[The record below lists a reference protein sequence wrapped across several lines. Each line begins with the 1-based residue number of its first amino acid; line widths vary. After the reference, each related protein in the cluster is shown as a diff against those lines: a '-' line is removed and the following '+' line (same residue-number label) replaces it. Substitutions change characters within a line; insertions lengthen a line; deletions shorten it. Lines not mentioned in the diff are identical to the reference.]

1 MRVAPRPSLPATLA
15 LVGVTVLAVALV
27 GAFAIF
33 AWPLLSLPADLLMF
47 SETAF
52 IENVIKLNI
61 GRPLYTP
68 ATDSNSIVYPPLA
81 FLATYAVAWPARL
94 TRSVAGL
101 RTIQLGFTLTAAAL
115 ATITARQL
123 RAFAF
128 GDAPD
133 RLRGVW
139 IVFTAASLALVATSP
154 RANQFTFAL
163 HVDAFGL
170 LVSMT
175 CFWALVSYY
184 RTPAVRWLVA
194 LAVLPA
200 VAFMVKQSLAIWL
213 PLAVVAVLARSR
225 SIRTALALAVGGA
238 TAMAALVGAF
248 HALWGEPFLF
258 WTFEVL
264 SARNLLALSP
274 AAPTISLARAVDH
287 LLRIWPESSIGL
299 FGGYLLLRHRDNLS
313 RLGPLVLTWL
323 LLVLVES
330 YASASGWGALYHFGP
345 GVLVGAIFLF
355 AALPHE
361 WAAAESPAA
370 LAWPRAV
377 VFSGGVLAMFL
388 ILNVV
393 PNGDPAH
400 PRYARKAGRPADV
413 YRYIDA
419 VDREFQGLPADQVLL
434 GVGSW
439 EYLKADVLQRDRAV
453 SLADQPATGNY
464 ANFDVTVGR
473 IRAKTYRKLLLQN
486 FDSPFFWYD
495 WAEWPRS
502 SGFRQ
507 AVLDNYVRVR
517 TVDAAAGSAYLNRE
531 ILLADTISVFEPKP

>member
-1 MRVAPRPSLPATLA
+1 M
-15 LVGVTVLAVALV
+15 
-27 GAFAIF
+27 
-33 AWPLLSLPADLLMF
+33 
-47 SETAF
+47 
-52 IENVIKLNI
+52 
-61 GRPLYTP
+61 
-68 ATDSNSIVYPPLA
+68 
-81 FLATYAVAWPARL
+81 
-94 TRSVAGL
+94 
-101 RTIQLGFTLTAAAL
+101 
-115 ATITARQL
+115 
-123 RAFAF
+123 
-128 GDAPD
+128 
-133 RLRGVW
+133 
-139 IVFTAASLALVATSP
+139 
-154 RANQFTFAL
+154 
-163 HVDAFGL
+163 
-170 LVSMT
+170 
-175 CFWALVSYY
+175 SYY

-213 PLAVVAVLARSR
+213 PLAVGAVLARSR

-287 LLRIWPESSIGL
+287 LLRIWPETSIGL
-299 FGGYLLLRHRDNLS
+299 VGGYLLLRHRDNLS

-361 WAAAESPAA
+361 WAATASPAA

-377 VFSGGVLAMFL
+377 VFSGGVLAMLL

-439 EYLKADVLQRDRAV
+439 EYLKAEVLQRDRAV

-464 ANFDVTVGR
+464 ANFDITVGR